1 MARFSR
7 FLPSPAI
14 ALGFAAFV
22 LGATGLAFAAIP
34 DSKGVIHS
42 CYSKKKGTLRVV
54 KDPKCKEK
62 ERALAWN
69 QRGPQG
75 KQGRQ
80 GKPGVP
86 GQPVLAPSTSANNFV
101 DRGSESGLTGTI
113 SPVID
118 LFTVNG
124 GSEDLRIRTTS
135 TANIIVTAE
144 VTLMSPDAT
153 STAD

>member
-1 MARFSR
+1 MSRFTR

-69 QRGPQG
+69 QRGRRG

-80 GKPGVP
+80 GKPGIP
-86 GQPVLAPSTSANNFV
+86 GQPVLAPSTWARNFV
-101 DRGSESGLTGTI
+101 FSGSEPGLTGTM

-118 LFTVNG
+118 LFTVNT
-124 GSEDLRIRTTS
+124 GSQDWRIRTRS
-135 TANIIVTAE
+135 SANIIVTAE
-144 VTLMSPDAT
+144 VMLMSP
-153 STAD
+153 